1 MAKGLVFVG
10 LGLSGIGGMTVDGL
24 EALRACDRIYAEF
37 YTSKLID
44 TDLSELAEAIGK
56 ELTPVTREQVEEGR
70 FIVLEAKKSRVG
82 FVAAGD
88 TMAATTHL
96 DLRIQ
101 AAEEGVPIEI
111 HHGISV
117 FSAVPSALGLQ
128 PYKFGRTVTLPFLE
142 DGYHPR
148 SPYDNILENKLRGL
162 HSMVL
167 LDIREDES
175 RYMTAKQ
182 ALEWLF
188 EGEVK
193 WQGGLINDDT
203 LVCVASNVGSRSE
216 RLTAGYAGEM
226 LKRRDLGDPLSTLVL
241 PGTLHFMEAY
251 SLVTFAGAP
260 EELID

>member
-10 LGLSGIGGMTVDGL
+10 LGLSGTGGMTVDGL
-24 EALRACDRIYAEF
+24 KALRSCDCIYAEF
-37 YTSKLID
+37 YTSKLIN

-56 ELTPVTREQVEEGR
+56 ELIPVTREQVEEGH

-82 FVAAGD
+82 FVTAGD

-101 AAEEGVPIEI
+101 AEEEGVPIEM
-111 HHGISV
+111 HHGVSV

-188 EGEVK
+188 EGEAK
-193 WQGGLINDDT
+193 WGGGLISDDT
-203 LVCVASNVGSRSE
+203 LVCVASRVGSSSE
-216 RLTAGYAGEM
+216 KLTAGYAREM
-226 LKRRDLGDPLSTLVL
+226 LEKDLGEPLCTLVI

-260 EELID
+260 ESLVD